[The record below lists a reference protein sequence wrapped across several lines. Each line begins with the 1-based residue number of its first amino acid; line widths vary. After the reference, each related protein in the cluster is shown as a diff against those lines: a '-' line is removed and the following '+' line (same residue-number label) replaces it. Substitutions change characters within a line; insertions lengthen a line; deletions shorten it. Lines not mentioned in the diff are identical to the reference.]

1 MLASSPDRARILA
14 SLPKAELAALEYA
27 WRFWARPK
35 QIAPPGDWAT
45 WLVCAGRGFGKTRCG
60 AEWVREEIEKPEN
73 GGRIAIVAATQS
85 DIYKTVLEG
94 ESGLYSVFP
103 KDKRPKF
110 NSKTNT
116 LRFHNGA
123 LGNCFTA
130 VEPDRMRGPQYGLA
144 WCEELAAWR
153 YPEAWD
159 QLQLGLRLGKRP
171 RACVTTTPRPT
182 PLVRALIADPSTYV
196 TRGSTFENKSN
207 LAQSFFA
214 AVLKKYEGTRLGR
227 QELYA
232 EVLGDTPGA
241 LWTLDLLD
249 ECRVKLAP
257 QLVKIVVAVDP
268 SATAS
273 DTSDEAGIVVA
284 GFGED
289 GHGYVLEDLSGRMSP
304 TAWATKAI
312 EAAVRW
318 KANYIVGEVNQGG
331 DMVRTVVDQAGRVM
345 RESGRLKQHISF
357 KAVHASQ
364 GKRARAEPIASL
376 YEQKRIHHVGC
387 LPELESQQTTWDA
400 STGAKSPDRIDALV
414 YAATECCLGAA
425 AGGFAIIPYQRNR

>member
-14 SLPKAELAALEYA
+14 SLPKAEVAALEYA

-73 GGRIAIVAATQS
+73 GGRVAIVAATQS

-94 ESGLYSVFP
+94 ESGLYAVFP
-103 KDKRPKF
+103 RHQRPKF

-130 VEPDRMRGPQYGLA
+130 AEPDRMRGPQYGLA

-159 QLQLGLRLGKRP
+159 QLQFGLRLGKRP

-182 PLVRALIADPSTYV
+182 ALVRSLLEDPTTVV

-241 LWTLDLLD
+241 LWTLDILD
-249 ECRVKLAP
+249 RSRVRAHP
-257 QLVKIVVAVDP
+257 PLVKIVVAVDP

-273 DTSDEAGIVVA
+273 DTSDEAGIVVF
-284 GFGED
+284 GLGED
-289 GHGYVLEDLSGRMSP
+289 KHGYVLEDLSGRMSP

-318 KANYIVGEVNQGG
+318 KANYIVGETNQGG
-331 DMVRTVVDQAGRVM
+331 DMVRTLVDQTARVM
-345 RESGRLKQHISF
+345 REAKLLTQHIAF

-364 GKRARAEPIASL
+364 GKRARAEPISAL
-376 YEQKRIHHVGC
+376 YEQARVHHVGSF
-387 LPELESQQTTWDA
+387 PELESQMTTWDA
-400 STGAKSPDRIDALV
+400 TTGQKSPDRIDAAV
-414 YAATECCLGAA
+414 YGATECCLGGVLSGPAV
-425 AGGFAIIPYQRNR
+425 FPLLTRR